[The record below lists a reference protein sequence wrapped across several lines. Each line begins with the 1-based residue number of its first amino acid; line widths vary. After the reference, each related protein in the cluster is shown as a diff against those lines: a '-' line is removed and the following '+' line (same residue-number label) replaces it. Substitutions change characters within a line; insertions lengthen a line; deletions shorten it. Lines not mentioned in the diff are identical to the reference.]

1 MNIDK
6 YRSLS
11 KGSLAALILSPVI
24 SSGVVI
30 FSEDFE
36 GADGGIGSLN
46 GTMEDTT
53 GAVWSTNGFATD
65 NGVLQT
71 GQFEGS
77 ALLGFTPTV
86 GNVYDLSLD
95 VTGSD
100 RWIGLGF
107 SQSASTNEANNAP
120 PNRLAQNGGVSW
132 FLFRPATADLAQ
144 QVEIFGGPNTTPEA
158 IITDDGT
165 DFSSTVGAVTL
176 QVILDTTAD
185 ATGASFTADFLID
198 GNSVSSGP
206 QTINVDIS
214 TIQSAGFSFEGP
226 VNATTTSPITVDNFE
241 LSNTSIPE
249 PSTADLVITEIVR
262 NTNND
267 VELTWN
273 SVEDRSYRLETSTG
287 LNSEDP
293 VDGWIEV
300 EGVDLTPSA
309 GATTTFTLEAAIFA
323 ALNSESRLF
332 FRIVEEENDDDVVV
346 IVEE

>member
-24 SSGVVI
+24 SSGDVI
-30 FSEDFE
+30 LSEDFE

-107 SQSASTNEANNAP
+107 SQSATTSGAGNAP
-120 PNRLAQNGGVSW
+120 GNRFAQNNGVSW
-132 FLFRPATADLAQ
+132 FLYRPGTAAGLDQ
-144 QVEIFGGPNTTPEA
+144 QVQIFGGPNTDSG
-158 IITDDGT
+158 ITDDDT
-165 DFSSTVGAVTL
+165 DFSSTVGALTL
-176 QVILDTTAD
+176 QVILDTTVD
-185 ATGASFTADFLID
+185 TTGASFTADFLV
-198 GNSVSSGP
+198 GGSSVSSGP
-206 QTINVDIS
+206 QTVNIDIS

-226 VNATTTSPITVDNFE
+226 ASLTSTSPITVDNFE
-241 LSNTSIPE
+241 LSSISE
-249 PSTADLVITEIVR
+249 PSTADLVITEIIR

-309 GATTTFTLEAAIFA
+309 GATTTFTLEAAVFP

-332 FRIVEEENDDDVVV
+332 FRIVEEENDDVVV

>member
-11 KGSLAALILSPVI
+11 KGSLAALFFSPVI

-36 GADGGIGSLN
+36 GTDGAPGSLN
-46 GTMEDTT
+46 GTMEDTA
-53 GAVWSTNGFATD
+53 GAVWSANGFATT

-86 GNVYDLSLD
+86 GNIYELSLD

-107 SQSASTNEANNAP
+107 SQSATTNGAGNAP
-120 PNRLAQNGGVSW
+120 GNRFAQNNGVSW
-132 FLFRPATADLAQ
+132 FLFRPGTANLAQ
-144 QVEIFGGPNTTPEA
+144 QVEIFEGPNTGS
-158 IITDDGT
+158 IITDDDT
-165 DFSSTVGAVTL
+165 DFSSTVGALTL

-185 ATGASFTADFLID
+185 ATGASFTADFLV
-198 GNSVSSGP
+198 GGSSVSSGP
-206 QTINVDIS
+206 QTINIDIS

-241 LSNTSIPE
+241 LSSISE
-249 PSTADLVITEIVR
+249 PSTADLVITEIIR

-309 GATTTFTLEAAIFA
+309 GATTTFTLEAAVFP

-332 FRIVEEENDDDVVV
+332 FRIVEEENDVVV